1 MELDTATVL
10 LIVINIANAA
20 FNIYLISKMPLIYQI
35 KDVMFSLGSAI
46 GLKKGIDGNIIIE
59 PRAVGTSILAG
70 MGQDTSTNSD
80 DMVTH
85 LKKDRKTLMD
95 ELYREQAK
103 TTRLRKKLDKKE
115 GTSVDDGVDED
126 EYEPYESKDIDWTVI
141 ENIKKQIPS
150 LASVEINTPIA
161 QSQIVD
167 LLNENEQIQK
177 IYEGA
182 VAATAFQPTTPNH
195 FGARRGSRI

>member
-10 LIVINIANAA
+10 LITINIANAA

-70 MGQDTSTNSD
+70 MGQDTSKNSD

-85 LKKDRKTLMD
+85 LKKDRKTLME

-103 TTRLRKKLDKKE
+103 TTRLRKKLDKQE
-115 GTSVDDGVDED
+115 GTGADDGDGQD
-126 EYEPYESKDIDWTVI
+126 DYEPYESKDIDWTVI

-150 LASVEINTPIA
+150 LAGIEINTPIA
-161 QSQIVD
+161 QTQIVD

-182 VAATAFQPTTPNH
+182 VAATAFQPNTPNH
-195 FGARRGSRI
+195 FGARRGNRL